1 MFKNYI
7 TTALRDLLRSKL
19 YSLITIGG
27 LAIGMVATILILLFV
42 YEETSYDSF
51 VPNAERIYRLHTTYY
66 IPGRD
71 ALRSVRS
78 SGPMRQAFQDNFEQV
93 ESATRLGYLT
103 PRVFK
108 DGAVYDQ
115 QVTFV
120 DPEFFEV
127 FDLPLLQGDR
137 ATALAD
143 PRSLILS
150 ESTARKYFGDAS
162 PLGQTLTLCCF
173 SPGGEST
180 DYQITGVI
188 ADTPE
193 NAHFEFSVIG
203 LIDGNVAG
211 FYESWTS
218 INNYTYFK
226 LKEGSS
232 PDEISDRLPWF
243 LDTIMPGGDEVQ
255 RDFGLKMS
263 EAAELSLMPI
273 RDIHL
278 GAKFQA
284 GDMGDIRPLGERTL
298 VIGFLL
304 IAFLIL
310 GIATINFINLA
321 TARFMHRA
329 REVSMR
335 KVLGAKRRQIIQQFL
350 GEAIVS
356 SLVALGIAL
365 VLVELALPWYNELLS
380 ANLAFNF
387 LGQGSILPEMILV
400 AIVTGVVGGMYPA
413 FYVAKINPAKILKAN
428 QSSETEGTSR
438 LKSVLVVFQFSI
450 SIVLIIATLV
460 IYSQT
465 DYAKS
470 VDLGFERDN
479 HLVLRNLRRS
489 GAQEMKAALEARIQ
503 QIPEVINVVLS
514 SDVPTDNNENNTF
527 FSVVGRGKDAGRQ
540 LINHITI
547 DYDFLEV
554 YGIEPLYG
562 RTFSENFGSDSMPLS
577 EPGTVASG
585 AAILN
590 VSAAKRLGFDN
601 PEDAIGE
608 VLATELYW
616 DSALMEV
623 VGVIPDI
630 SFRSAHY
637 ENLPLVYFRFEPR
650 FDDMTILYSSNDP
663 GPLIAEI
670 ETIWKELIPSVPF
683 SYAILDDLISAQYLD
698 EDRQFITFSVFAL
711 LAVFISVL
719 GLFALAS
726 FTTDRRAKEIG
737 IRKVFGASVREII
750 QMLVWQFSKPVVI
763 ANLIA
768 WPVAW
773 YFLNDWL
780 EGFVYRISLSPSFF
794 LAGGFIAL
802 LIAWGTVAGLA
813 LKVARTKPIKALGYE

>member
-1 MFKNYI
+1 MFKNYVL
-7 TTALRDLLRSKL
+7 TAWRNTVRHKL

-27 LAIGMVATILILLFV
+27 LAIGLAATVLILLFV
-42 YEETSYDSF
+42 YKETSYDTW
-51 VPNAERIYRLHTTYY
+51 VPNAERIYRLHTTYN

-115 QVTFV
+115 QITFV

-243 LDTIMPGGDEVQ
+243 LDNVFPVTDQFSAE
-255 RDFGLKMS
+255 FGLAMS
-263 EAAELSLMPI
+263 EATELSLMPI

-298 VIGFLL
+298 VIEFLL

-335 KVLGAKRRQIIQQFL
+335 KVLGASRRQITQQFL
-350 GEAIVS
+350 GEAVLA
-356 SLVALGIAL
+356 SLFASILALG
-365 VLVELALPWYNELLS
+365 LVELMLPWYNKLLS
-380 ANLAFNF
+380 TNLTLQLF
-387 LGQGSILPEMILV
+387 GSEGVLAELILMALV
-400 AIVTGVVGGMYPA
+400 AGLVGGMYPA
-413 FYVAKINPAKILKAN
+413 LYVSKMHPVKILKAN
-428 QSSETEGTSR
+428 QSSETEGASR
-438 LKSVLVVFQFSI
+438 LKSLLVVFQFAI
-450 SIVLIIATLV
+450 SIALITATAV
-460 IYSQT
+460 IYVQT

-470 VDLGFERDN
+470 VDLGYERDN

-514 SDVPTDNNENNTF
+514 SDVPTDNDENNTF

-562 RTFSENFGSDSMPLS
+562 RTFSESFGSDTMSQPDTDS
-577 EPGTVASG
+577 VATG

-601 PEDAIGE
+601 PGDAIGE
-608 VLATELYW
+608 VLATELFW

-630 SFRSAHY
+630 SFRSAHF
-637 ENLPLVYFRFEPR
+637 EDLPLVYFRFEPR

-711 LAVFISVL
+711 LAVFISGL
-719 GLFALAS
+719 GLFALAA
-726 FTTDRRAKEIG
+726 FTADRRTKEIG
-737 IRKVFGASVREII
+737 VRKVFGASVRQIV
-750 QMLVWQFSKPVVI
+750 QMLTWQFSKPVVW

-780 EGFVYRISLSPSFF
+780 SGFVYRIGLSPTYFVF
-794 LAGGFIAL
+794 AGMIAL
-802 LIAWGTVAGLA
+802 AIAWATVAGHA
-813 LKVARTKPIKALGYE
+813 WRVARKNPIRALRYE

>member
-1 MFKNYI
+1 
-7 TTALRDLLRSKL
+7 
-19 YSLITIGG
+19 
-27 LAIGMVATILILLFV
+27 
-42 YEETSYDSF
+42 
-51 VPNAERIYRLHTTYY
+51 
-66 IPGRD
+66 
-71 ALRSVRS
+71 
-78 SGPMRQAFQDNFEQV
+78 PMRQAFQDNFEQV
-93 ESATRLGYLT
+93 ESATRFGYLT

-108 DGAVYDQ
+108 DGAVYEQ
-115 QVTFV
+115 QVTFA

-137 ATALAD
+137 TTALVD
-143 PRSLILS
+143 PRSLVLS

-173 SPGGEST
+173 APGGEST

-203 LIDGNVAG
+203 LIDGNVAD

-226 LKEGSS
+226 LKESSS
-232 PDEISDRLPWF
+232 PDEISDRFPWF
-243 LDTIMPGGDEVQ
+243 LDNVMPVNDQ
-255 RDFGLKMS
+255 FQAKFGLNTS
-263 EAAELSLMPI
+263 EFAELSLMPI
-273 RDIHL
+273 KDIHL

-284 GDMGDIRPLGERTL
+284 GDMGDIRPLGDRTL

-321 TARFMHRA
+321 TARFIQRS
-329 REVSMR
+329 REVSLR
-335 KVLGAKRRQIIQQFL
+335 KVMGAGRRQITQQFL
-350 GEAIVS
+350 GEAVLVS
-356 SLVALGIAL
+356 LFASVLALG
-365 VLVELALPWYNELLS
+365 LVELVLPWYNELLS
-380 ANLAFNF
+380 TNLTLKLF
-387 LGQGSILPEMILV
+387 GSGGVLAELILMALV
-400 AIVTGVVGGMYPA
+400 AGLVGGMYPA
-413 FYVAKINPAKILKAN
+413 LYVGKIHPAKILKAN
-428 QSSETEGTSR
+428 QSSETKGTSR
-438 LKSVLVVFQFSI
+438 LKSVLVVFQFAI
-450 SIVLIIATLV
+450 SIALITATAV
-460 IYSQT
+460 IYVQT

-470 VDLGFERDN
+470 VDLGYESDN
-479 HLVLRNLRRS
+479 RLVLRNLRRS
-489 GAQEMKAALEARIQ
+489 GAQEMKATLEARIQ
-503 QIPEVINVVLS
+503 QMPEVINVALS

-527 FSVVGRGKDAGRQ
+527 FSVVGRGQDAGSQ
-540 LINHITI
+540 LLNHITI

-562 RTFSENFGSDSMPLS
+562 RTFSENFGSDSMSQPD
-577 EPGTVASG
+577 PKTVASG

-608 VLATELYW
+608 VLATELFW

-637 ENLPLVYFRFEPR
+637 EDLPLVYFRFEPR

-663 GPLIAEI
+663 GALIAEI

-683 SYAILDDLISAQYLD
+683 SYAILDDLISNQYLV
-698 EDRQFITFSVFAL
+698 EERQFITFSVFAL
-711 LAVFISVL
+711 LAVFISFL

-726 FTTDRRAKEIG
+726 FTTDRRTKEIG

-768 WPVAW
+768 WPAAW
-773 YFLNDWL
+773 YFLSGWL
-780 EGFVYRISLSPSFF
+780 EGFVYRIGLSPTYFVF
-794 LAGGFIAL
+794 AGIIAL
-802 LIAWGTVAGLA
+802 AIAWATVAGHTW
-813 LKVARTKPIKALGYE
+813 KVARANPIKALRDE